1 MSSKGWI
8 KLHRSIQDDWVWD
21 DKPFSYG
28 QAWIDILLMANHKD
42 RNILFN
48 KELIEVKAGQ
58 FITSVRKLSD
68 KWGWGH
74 EKTLRYLRMLEQ
86 DGKINR
92 DSDNN
97 RTLLS
102 VVKYSDFQGVPN
114 TDPNTHQ
121 NTEQNTHPNSDPNT
135 NRPQTRI
142 KECKE
147 EKNVCVSAKPTDHTH
162 TSSYSS
168 PTRAEV
174 KAYVDNNN
182 LVIDADRFF
191 DYYDSRE
198 WQGVYDWRA
207 YARNWN
213 KEDKASGK
221 GAESGKKYNDYSDSL
236 RV

>member
-102 VVKYSDFQGVPN
+102 VVKYSDFQGMPN
-114 TDPNTHQ
+114 TNPNTHQ
-121 NTEQNTHPNSDPNT
+121 NTEQNTHPNTDPNT
-135 NRPQTRI
+135 HRPQTRI

-147 EKNVCVSAKPTDHTH
+147 REELFLGGEATDKNNTSSLPTEEECQAYFKKQNYKSDYLGFYLYNAQRGWKNVADWKMSARLWEHRANNGDEKDEQ
-162 TSSYSS
+162 YSNGYGS
-168 PTRAEV
+168 LPEV
-174 KAYVDNNN
+174 
-182 LVIDADRFF
+182 
-191 DYYDSRE
+191 
-198 WQGVYDWRA
+198 
-207 YARNWN
+207 
-213 KEDKASGK
+213 
-221 GAESGKKYNDYSDSL
+221 
-236 RV
+236 